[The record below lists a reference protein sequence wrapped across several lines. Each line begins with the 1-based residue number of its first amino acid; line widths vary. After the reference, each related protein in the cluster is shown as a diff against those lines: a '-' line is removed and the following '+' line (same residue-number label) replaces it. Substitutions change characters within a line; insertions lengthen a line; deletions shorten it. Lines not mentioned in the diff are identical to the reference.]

1 MYMFEKNWQGLIR
14 PSKIEIE
21 RDSCSAY
28 YVKFSAEPFER
39 GYGITIGNSIRRV
52 LLSSIMGA
60 AITSVKIDGADHE
73 FSTIRG
79 VKEDVTEVI
88 LNLKKVVLRMSD
100 DKPKML
106 TIDANGEGVIRA
118 GDIRHD
124 ESIEI
129 VDPDWPI
136 ATLTEEARLYMELKA
151 KVGRGYV
158 PADRNLDDEDPIGT
172 IPIDAIFTPV
182 KKVSYNVSQ
191 ARVGYRTDYDKLTME
206 IWTNGSVSP
215 LDALSFASKII
226 REQMRIFISF
236 EEPEDSEA
244 CEAREIERQDFNDNL
259 YRSVDELELSVRSAN
274 CLKNADIKY
283 IGELVQKTEQEI
295 LMTKNFGRKSLNEIK
310 EILACMGLRLGIKL
324 DNFPTREDL
333 DRMALKRKDQV

>member
-1 MYMFEKNWQGLIR
+1 
-14 PSKIEIE
+14 
-21 RDSCSAY
+21 
-28 YVKFSAEPFER
+28 
-39 GYGITIGNSIRRV
+39 
-52 LLSSIMGA
+52 
-60 AITSVKIDGADHE
+60 
-73 FSTIRG
+73 
-79 VKEDVTEVI
+79 
-88 LNLKKVVLRMSD
+88 
-100 DKPKML
+100 
-106 TIDANGEGVIRA
+106 
-118 GDIRHD
+118 
-124 ESIEI
+124 
-129 VDPDWPI
+129 
-136 ATLTEEARLYMELKA
+136 MELKA

-172 IPIDAIFTPV
+172 TPIDAIFTPV
-182 KKVSYNVSQ
+182 KKVAYNVSQ

-215 LDALSFASKII
+215 LDALYFSSNII

-244 CEAREIERQDFNDNL
+244 SEAREIERQDFNDNL

-324 DNFPTREDL
+324 DSFPTREDL